1 MAVLLERLGRG
12 EVLVLDSAMG
22 TELKRR
28 GIPTP
33 LPAWS
38 AHSLIVN
45 PDAVF
50 AIHRDC
56 VRAGADLLTANT
68 FRTTRRALAK
78 VGAGERAAELTR
90 LASRLARSAAEEAVV
105 EAAEA
110 AAEGAEVEGAA
121 AGGRTQPLVLGSI
134 APLEDCYSPELVP
147 GQDALARE
155 HAEHAENLAAGGV
168 DALLVE
174 TMNTH
179 REAVAA
185 VRAARATGF
194 PVLVSF
200 VADGQGRLFDGE
212 PLAELV
218 PALLDEG
225 VAAVLVNCTPLATTD
240 RILPEIGALAGGAPF
255 GAYANIGFPH
265 PREGWEFADDVS
277 PADYGRHAAE
287 WVRAGAR
294 IIGGCCGTTPDHVAA
309 VRAAVDRSLPASTRP
324 AAGLT
329 KELR

>member
-1 MAVLLERLGRG
+1 MGGLLERLGGG

-28 GIPTP
+28 GVPTP

-38 AHSLIVN
+38 SHALVVN
-45 PDAVF
+45 PNAVL

-56 VRAGADLLTANT
+56 VLAGVDLLTANT

-78 VGAGERAAELTR
+78 VGAGERATELTA
-90 LASRLARSAAEEAVV
+90 LAVRLAR
-105 EAAEA
+105 A
-110 AAEGAEVEGAA
+110 AADDVANSSR
-121 AGGRTQPLVLGSI
+121 GRGRVLVLGSM

-147 GQDALARE
+147 GPEALARE
-155 HAEHAENLAAGGV
+155 HAEHAENLAAAGV

-174 TMNTH
+174 TMNTQ
-179 REAVAA
+179 REALAA
-185 VRAARATGF
+185 VRAARATGL

-200 VADGQGRLFDGE
+200 VANARGQLFDGE
-212 PLAELV
+212 SLAKLV
-218 PALLDEG
+218 PVLLDEG
-225 VAAVLVNCTPLATTD
+225 VVAVLVNCTPVATTD
-240 RILPEIGALAGGAPF
+240 RILPELGALAGATPF

-287 WVRAGAR
+287 WIRVGAR
-294 IIGGCCGTTPDHVAA
+294 IVGGCCGTTPAHVAA
-309 VRAAVDRSLPASTRP
+309 VRAAVEAAPRASSGSAARP
-324 AAGLT
+324 IKG
-329 KELR
+329 RQ

>member
-1 MAVLLERLGRG
+1 VGGLLERLGGG

-28 GIPTP
+28 GVPTP

-38 AHSLIVN
+38 SHALVVN
-45 PDAVF
+45 PNAVL

-56 VRAGADLLTANT
+56 VLAGVDLLTANT

-78 VGAGERAAELTR
+78 VGAGERATELTA
-90 LASRLARSAAEEAVV
+90 LAVRLAR
-105 EAAEA
+105 A
-110 AAEGAEVEGAA
+110 AADDVANSSR
-121 AGGRTQPLVLGSI
+121 GRGRVLVLGSM

-147 GQDALARE
+147 GPEALARE
-155 HAEHAENLAAGGV
+155 HAEHAENLAAAGV

-174 TMNTH
+174 TMNTQ
-179 REAVAA
+179 REALAA
-185 VRAARATGF
+185 VRAARATGL

-200 VADGQGRLFDGE
+200 VANARGQLFDGE
-212 PLAELV
+212 SLAKLV
-218 PALLDEG
+218 PVLLDEG
-225 VAAVLVNCTPLATTD
+225 VVAVLVNCTPVATTD
-240 RILPEIGALAGGAPF
+240 RILPELGALAGATPF

-287 WVRAGAR
+287 WIRVGAR
-294 IIGGCCGTTPDHVAA
+294 IVGGCCGTTPAHVAA
-309 VRAAVDRSLPASTRP
+309 VRAAVEAAPRASSGSAARP
-324 AAGLT
+324 IKG
-329 KELR
+329 RQ

>member
-1 MAVLLERLGRG
+1 VGGLLERLGGG

-28 GIPTP
+28 GVPTP

-38 AHSLIVN
+38 SHALVVN
-45 PDAVF
+45 PNAVL

-56 VRAGADLLTANT
+56 VLAGVDLLTANT

-78 VGAGERAAELTR
+78 VGAGERATELTA
-90 LASRLARSAAEEAVV
+90 LAVRLAR
-105 EAAEA
+105 A
-110 AAEGAEVEGAA
+110 AADDVANSSR
-121 AGGRTQPLVLGSI
+121 GRGRVLVLGSM

-147 GQDALARE
+147 GPEALARE
-155 HAEHAENLAAGGV
+155 HAEHAENLAAAGV

-174 TMNTH
+174 TMNTQ
-179 REAVAA
+179 REALAA
-185 VRAARATGF
+185 VRAARATGL

-200 VADGQGRLFDGE
+200 VANARGQLFDGE
-212 PLAELV
+212 SLAKLV
-218 PALLDEG
+218 PVLLDEG
-225 VAAVLVNCTPLATTD
+225 VVSVLVNCTPVATTD
-240 RILPEIGALAGGAPF
+240 RILPELGALAGATPF

-287 WVRAGAR
+287 WIRVGAR
-294 IIGGCCGTTPDHVAA
+294 IVGGCCGTTPAHVAA
-309 VRAAVDRSLPASTRP
+309 VRAAVEAAPRASSGSAARP
-324 AAGLT
+324 IKG
-329 KELR
+329 RQ